1 MKRNIDLCLEDIDSN
16 DHEYQKVSVYNI
28 DKIINSSCDIIKID
42 ILEYLNPPDC
52 LNIITKSLQKLKPN
66 GYLVAS
72 FSNFK
77 KLCYEYSSGKLDNVK
92 MIEAIKNKQNII
104 SVQYLQNIIQQ
115 QYSIVNLVENDLR
128 LEASITRRVS

>member
-1 MKRNIDLCLEDIDSN
+1 MKRNIDLCLDDINSN
-16 DHEYQKVSVYNI
+16 DHTYQKVSVYNI
-28 DKIINSSCDIIKID
+28 DKIINNSCDIIKID
-42 ILEYLNPPDC
+42 VLEYLNPPDC

-66 GYLVAS
+66 GHLVAS

-77 KLCYEYSSGKLDNVK
+77 KICYKYSSGKLDNVK

-115 QYSIVNLVENDLR
+115 QQYSIVNLVEDDLV
-128 LEASITRRVS
+128 LEASITRRA